1 MRHSDSEFSYKS
13 KVKFNKFLIYI
24 VLTVGAFICII
35 PFLWMFSTSLKE
47 PSEVLLFPP
56 RWIPSKIMWSNY
68 KEVFNFLPFLDFIKN
83 SVIVTFASMLGQVIS
98 SSLVGF
104 GFGRMR
110 FPGRDILFMIMLS
123 TLMLPY
129 AVTMIPVYIIFRDL
143 GWLNTFR
150 PLIVPAF
157 LGNPFYIFLLRQFIM
172 TIPIELDEAAKID
185 GCSSL
190 RIFYQIIMPLCKPV
204 LIAIIV
210 FSFVGSWNDFLAPL
224 IYLNDMEKYTIA
236 VGLRMFQGQY
246 GSYFHLLMA
255 ASTIALLPV
264 LAIFFFAQKYFI
276 EGITLTGL
284 KG

>member
-1 MRHSDSEFSYKS
+1 MRHKDSRFAKIRTL
-13 KVKFNKFLIYI
+13 KIITYI
-24 VLTVGAFICII
+24 IVTLGAFISII
-35 PFLWMFSTSLKE
+35 PFLWMLSTSLKA

-56 RWIPSKIMWSNY
+56 KWIPSRPMFSNY
-68 KEVFNFLPFLDFIKN
+68 REIFNFLPFFTFIKN
-83 SVIVTFASMLGQVIS
+83 SVIVTFASMVGQIIS
-98 SSLVGF
+98 SSLVAF

-110 FPGRDILFMIMLS
+110 FPGRDALFMVMLS

-129 AVTMIPVYIIFRDL
+129 AVTMIPVYVIFRSL
-143 GWLNTFR
+143 GWLNTFK

-157 LGNPFYIFLLRQFIM
+157 LGNPFFIFLLRQFIM

-185 GCSSL
+185 GCSSF
-190 RIFYQIIMPLCKPV
+190 RIFYQIIIPLCKPALTAV
-204 LIAIIV
+204 VV

-224 IYLNDMEKYTIA
+224 IYLSDIEKYTIS

-246 GSYFHLLMA
+246 GTYFHLLMA
-255 ASTIALLPV
+255 ASTVALLPV
-264 LAIFFFAQKYFI
+264 LILFFFAQRYFI

>member
-1 MRHSDSEFSYKS
+1 MRHSDSKFSYKS
-13 KVKFNKFLIYI
+13 KIKFNKFLIYI
-24 VLTVGAFICII
+24 VLTIGAFICII

-56 RWIPSKIMWSNY
+56 KWIPSKIMWSNY
-68 KEVFNFLPFLDFIKN
+68 KEVFNFLPFLAFIKN

-110 FPGRDILFMIMLS
+110 FPGRDTLFMIMLS

-172 TIPIELDEAAKID
+172 TIPMELDEAAKID

-224 IYLNDMEKYTIA
+224 IYLNDIEKYTIA

-264 LAIFFFAQKYFI
+264 LVIFFFAQKYFI

>member
-1 MRHSDSEFSYKS
+1 
-13 KVKFNKFLIYI
+13 
-24 VLTVGAFICII
+24 
-35 PFLWMFSTSLKE
+35 
-47 PSEVLLFPP
+47 
-56 RWIPSKIMWSNY
+56 
-68 KEVFNFLPFLDFIKN
+68 
-83 SVIVTFASMLGQVIS
+83 
-98 SSLVGF
+98 
-104 GFGRMR
+104 
-110 FPGRDILFMIMLS
+110 MIMLS

-224 IYLNDMEKYTIA
+224 IYLNDIEKYTIA

-264 LAIFFFAQKYFI
+264 LVIFFFAQKYFI